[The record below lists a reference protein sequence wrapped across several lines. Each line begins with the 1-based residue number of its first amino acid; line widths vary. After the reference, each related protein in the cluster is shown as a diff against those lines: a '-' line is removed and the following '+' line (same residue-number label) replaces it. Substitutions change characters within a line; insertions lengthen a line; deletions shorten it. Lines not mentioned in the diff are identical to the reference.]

1 MKRLK
6 KLLTISLAILFTFCI
21 SLSFAG
27 CKNSPNDYTVEEHIG
42 RISERVRRRD
52 LTKEYPVGFTY

>member
-27 CKNSPNDYTVEEHIG
+27 CKNSPED
-42 RISERVRRRD
+42 
-52 LTKEYPVGFTY
+52 FTIEKLFNALANE